1 MKWIRN
7 LTAESLAT
15 GVTVA
20 LLAYSLLVFLAYV
33 TSLVVLSYLEIYRG
47 DFSLFFNV
55 VMCALFY
62 GTLGIHLSPRFAW
75 FGNKRTDRRHN
86 RLMCRAVALVGALFT
101 AFLGSAYFYFELMK
115 NYWPLVFAEKS

>member
-1 MKWIRN
+1 M
-7 LTAESLAT
+7 TAESLAT
-15 GVTVA
+15 GATVA
-20 LLAYSLLVFLAYV
+20 LLAYSLLVFIAYV
-33 TSLVVLSYLEIYRG
+33 SSLMVLSYMEIYEG
-47 DFSLFFNV
+47 DFSLLFNV

-75 FGNKRTDRRHN
+75 FGKGSADRRSN
-86 RLMCRAVALVGALFT
+86 RLMSRAVALALSLFT